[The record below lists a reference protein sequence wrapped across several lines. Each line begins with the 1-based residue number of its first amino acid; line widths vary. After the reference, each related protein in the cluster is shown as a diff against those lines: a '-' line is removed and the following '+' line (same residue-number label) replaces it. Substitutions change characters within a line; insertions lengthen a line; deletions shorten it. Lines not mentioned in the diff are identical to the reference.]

1 MPKRNCCSSPE
12 HRISRRS
19 FLFGAAQAGA
29 FLAAAR
35 SGDGAVTSA
44 GVQPRGTATACV
56 FITMNGAP
64 SHVDTWDPK
73 DGPWNPANAG
83 LQQHSGGMV
92 LSQTLFPNFSQI
104 TRDLLFLHSVSS
116 WELAH
121 DRGQF
126 YTQTAHP
133 SNPAFL
139 AESPH
144 VGAVVSYE
152 LGKSGP
158 LPPFLAL
165 NVDSAF
171 QGAKFLGGF
180 NEPLIAP
187 INAAGLNTLQHNYYG
202 NNSQQRFNEKY
213 ALLRQLD
220 GPLITSPY
228 SDEMAAHAAF
238 YDSAKQLMYNQSVAS
253 VFQFT
258 TDESARYGDTAF
270 GRACIVARNAVRAKL
285 GIRFVNIVFNGWD
298 THVGMF
304 DRTYTPNMYT
314 LCNDLDRGLGNMI
327 NDLRASGDLATTLIV
342 MLGEFGRTPGALNGQ
357 GGRDHFKDAMSVAMV
372 GGGVK
377 GGRAIGTTSAIGDA
391 ITDPGWSQK
400 RPIFMEDIASTIYS
414 ALGVDWTKN
423 ITNTPS
429 GRLFEYVP
437 QAASGAY
444 TSVDEV
450 FG

>member
-1 MPKRNCCSSPE
+1 M
-12 HRISRRS
+12 SRRS
-19 FLFGAAQAGA
+19 FLFGTASVGA

-35 SGDGAVTSA
+35 HADADVTSA
-44 GVQPRGTATACV
+44 GVQTRGTATSCI
-56 FITMNGAP
+56 FITLNGAP

-73 DGPWNPANAG
+73 DGPWNPADAR
-83 LQQHSGGMV
+83 LQQHSGGVV
-92 LSQTLFPNFSQI
+92 LSQTLFPNISQI
-104 TRDLLFLHSVSS
+104 TNDLLVLRSVSS

-139 AESPH
+139 AESPNL
-144 VGAVVSYE
+144 GAVVSYE
-152 LGKSGP
+152 LGKNGP

-187 INAAGLNTLQHNYYG
+187 VTATGLNTLQHPYYG

-213 ALLRQLD
+213 AFLRQLD

-238 YDSAKQLMYNQSVAS
+238 YDSAKQLMYDPNVAS

-258 TDESARYGDTAF
+258 ADESSRYGDTAF

-285 GIRFVNIVFNGWD
+285 GIRFVNIVFDGWD

-314 LCNDLDRGLGNMI
+314 LCNDLDRSVGNLA
-327 NDLRASGDLATTLIV
+327 NDLRASGDLASTLIV
-342 MLGEFGRTPGALNGQ
+342 MLGEFGRTPGLLNAQ
-357 GGRDHFKDAMSVAMV
+357 GGRDHFKAAMSIAML
-372 GGGVK
+372 GGGIK
-377 GGRAIGTTSAIGDA
+377 GGRAIGTTSALADA
-391 ITDPGWSQK
+391 IVDFGWSQK
-400 RPIFMEDIASTIYS
+400 RSIFMEDIASTIYS
-414 ALGVDWTKN
+414 ALGIDWTKS
-423 ITNTPS
+423 IANTPS

-437 QAASGAY
+437 QAAAGNF

>member
-1 MPKRNCCSSPE
+1 MRRGNCCYSPE
-12 HRISRRS
+12 HTISRRR
-19 FLFGAAQAGA
+19 FLFGAAGAAA
-29 FLAAAR
+29 FLADAR
-35 SGDGAVTSA
+35 RGNAQTALRVNT
-44 GVQPRGTATACV
+44 RGTAKACI

-73 DGPWNPANAG
+73 DGPWNPG
-83 LQQHSGGMV
+83 DIDIRQYSGGIT
-92 LSQTLFPNFSQI
+92 LSNRLFPNLSKI
-104 TRDLLFLHSVSS
+104 NNDLLLMRSVNS

-126 YTQTAHP
+126 YNQTAHP
-133 SNPAFL
+133 SNPAFV

-152 LGKSGP
+152 LGKTGP

-165 NVDSAF
+165 NVDSSF

-187 INAAGLNTLQHNYYG
+187 VSAGGLNTLQHNYYG

-213 ALLRQLD
+213 TFLRQLD

-228 SDEMAAHAAF
+228 SDEMAAHATF
-238 YDSAKQLMYNQSVAS
+238 YDSAKRLMYDPTVAS
-253 VFQFT
+253 VFQFSAS
-258 TDESARYGDTAF
+258 ESARYGDTAF
-270 GRACIVARNAVRAKL
+270 GRACIVARNAVQSHL
-285 GIRFVNIVFNGWD
+285 GISYVNIVMGGWD

-304 DRTYTPNMYT
+304 DNGYTPNMYT
-314 LCNDLDRGLGNMI
+314 LCNDLDRGVANMA
-327 NDLRASGDLATTLIV
+327 NDLRATGDLANTLIV
-342 MLGEFGRTPGALNGQ
+342 MAGEFARTPGALNAT
-357 GGRDHFKDAMSVAMV
+357 GGRDHFKDAMSIAML
-372 GGGVK
+372 GGGIR
-377 GGRAIGTTSAIGDA
+377 GGRAIGTTSAQADA
-391 ITDPGWSQK
+391 ILDPGWSQK

-414 ALGVDWTKN
+414 ALGIDWTKS
-423 ITNTPS
+423 IANTPS

-437 QAASGAY
+437 QAATGNF